1 MKEKTIF
8 IAFDGKEFT
17 SPSDCMNYE
26 SNEKRKADNERLV
39 DALNIIKDFCSH
51 KAYCGGCPFCV
62 DIKHSIIGSQCGLR
76 HSIPQQWE
84 LLDNN
89 KEW

>member
-17 SPSDCMNYE
+17 SPSDCMKYE
-26 SNEKRKADNERLV
+26 DAEKHIF
-39 DALNIIKDFCSH
+39 DAFNIIKDFCSH
-51 KAYCGGCPFCV
+51 RAYCKGCPFCV

-84 LLDNN
+84 LLNN
-89 KEW
+89 SKEW